1 MHNPPPL
8 RPARSPRI
16 IAGPDNIHH
25 EDPRMLRSTSSLPL
39 IALLLLGGCSGQAV
53 ELKNDKGETV
63 TCEVSQITALLFGV
77 VARDVTIRECVEK
90 YEKAGYKKSG

>member
-1 MHNPPPL
+1 MIKPPGISG
-8 RPARSPRI
+8 SPRI
-16 IAGPDNIHH
+16 IAGPENNHH
-25 EDPRMLRSTSSLPL
+25 KDLWMRHSTFLLPV
-39 IALLLLGGCSGQAV
+39 IALLLLGGCSGQSI

-63 TCEVSQITALLFGV
+63 TCEVSQMTALLFGA